1 MPQVVLTESQ
11 LEVIKNVMTLKEM
24 SNVKTLNEDKWY
36 NDVLSLVGIV
46 DPTGIADLIN
56 AISYYRQGDNL
67 FAFLSLISV
76 VPYVGDWVGKSAMGA
91 MKVGGK
97 APTLFRSVT
106 KAMDAGDV
114 AKAQGYLKQMA
125 KSDGALGTLAKKG
138 REWAPRVDEF
148 IDKIPGGVLTKGFR
162 STLKDWTRLFRS
174 VGSEAASLAKRLP
187 SKTPKQQQEL
197 IQGLESLIKR
207 EKFLDPKILSKP
219 NFIQRFLYGGGL
231 GIGRFS
237 DLWKGS
243 NMATRVLMGKTKFYL
258 GFLDYLGVA
267 NFVGPDELNDALNM
281 SDEEIISKMKN
292 YEKTPQAQEYLQDD
306 IPKPTEDSSDSDM
319 KLGTQKVNPMAGFFD
334 VLMKGPQAA

>member
-1 MPQVVLTESQ
+1 
-11 LEVIKNVMTLKEM
+11 
-24 SNVKTLNEDKWY
+24 
-36 NDVLSLVGIV
+36 
-46 DPTGIADLIN
+46 
-56 AISYYRQGDNL
+56 
-67 FAFLSLISV
+67 
-76 VPYVGDWVGKSAMGA
+76 
-91 MKVGGK
+91 
-97 APTLFRSVT
+97 
-106 KAMDAGDV
+106 
-114 AKAQGYLKQMA
+114 MA

-138 REWAPRVDEF
+138 RECAPRVDEF

-162 STLKDWTRLFRS
+162 STIKDWTRLFRS

-306 IPKPTEDSSDSDM
+306 IPKTTEDSSDSDM